1 MSDGFI
7 WRDAEVTY
15 PDWNGTAQL
24 DEKMT
29 GKTPEHV
36 VGLDPDEW
44 SVIGFD
50 IGGGETR
57 HELHVIAVHREDM
70 LDGGDVYPRIA
81 EANGGEIPAT
91 EFLVH
96 DVDPYEFLRAI
107 THMFELR
114 MRVRGTRDFPIRIVR
129 QSDIPEQE

>member
-1 MSDGFI
+1 MSEGFV

-15 PDWNGTAQL
+15 PDWKGTAQL
-24 DEKMT
+24 DQKMT
-29 GKTPEHV
+29 GRSPERT
-36 VGLDPDEW
+36 VGLNPDEW
-44 SVIGFD
+44 RIIGFD
-50 IGGGETR
+50 IGGGETG
-57 HELHVIAVHREDM
+57 HELHVVAVHREHIPE
-70 LDGGDVYPRIA
+70 GGDVYPRVA

-114 MRVRGTRDFPIRIVR
+114 MRVRGTRDLPIRITR
-129 QSDIPEQE
+129 QSDLPPQQ